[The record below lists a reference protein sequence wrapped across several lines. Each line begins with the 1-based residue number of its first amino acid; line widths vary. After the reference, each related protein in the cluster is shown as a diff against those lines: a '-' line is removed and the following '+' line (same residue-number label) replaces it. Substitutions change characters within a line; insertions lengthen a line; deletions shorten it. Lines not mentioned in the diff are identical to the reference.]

1 MKIFKTLI
9 STAVVVAMLSTAVLA
24 ADDGVGSPVTG
35 DGPKV
40 VEATDANGNDVTDSI
55 STTWLGK
62 DSDYD
67 EVNDYLDNAANDI
80 TEADDKPMNL
90 QGANGTL
97 KGDLEDALEELGS
110 DADVADLEFD
120 AVFDASYINSNGDV
134 EILDGPV
141 TITLE
146 YTVEDGMVLIVLH
159 NYETGK
165 WEVIDPSKVTI
176 NDDGTVT
183 IVLDNGMSPFAFLS
197 VAKQGTTTNTP
208 TPTTAEKKSDD
219 SSSSGTTSPQTGEHA
234 GAYLLIVAVALAA
247 AGVVCVKRAK
257 SSAK

>member
-40 VEATDANGNDVTDSI
+40 VEATDADGNDVTDRI

-90 QGANGTL
+90 EGADGTL
-97 KGDLEDALEELGS
+97 KSDLEAALEELGS
-110 DADVADLEFD
+110 DADVEDLDFD
-120 AVFDASYINSNGDV
+120 AVFDASFINSNGEV
-134 EILDGPV
+134 EELTGPV
-141 TITLE
+141 TITVE
-146 YTVEDGMVLIVLH
+146 YTVEDGMVLIVIH

-165 WEVIDPSKVTI
+165 WEVIDPSKVTV

-219 SSSSGTTSPQTGEHA
+219 SSSGTSSPQTGEHA

-257 SSAK
+257 GSAK

>member
-24 ADDGVGSPVTG
+24 ADDVSSPVTG

-120 AVFDASYINSNGDV
+120 AVFDASYINDNGDV
-134 EILDGPV
+134 EVLSGPV

-183 IVLDNGMSPFAFLS
+183 IVLENGMSPFAFLS

-257 SSAK
+257 SSTK

>member
-24 ADDGVGSPVTG
+24 ADDVGSPVTG

-40 VEATDANGNDVTDSI
+40 VEATDADGNDVTDRI

-67 EVNDYLDNAANDI
+67 EVDDYLDNAAADI
-80 TEADDKPMNL
+80 EAADEKPMNL
-90 QGANGTL
+90 NGANGTL
-97 KGDLEDALEELGS
+97 KADLEAALEALGS
-110 DADVADLEFD
+110 DADVADLDFD
-120 AVFDASYINSNGDV
+120 AVFDASYINSNDEV
-134 EILDGPV
+134 EELAGPV
-141 TITLE
+141 TITVE
-146 YTVEDGMVLIVLH
+146 YTVEDGMVLIVIH

-197 VAKQGTTTNTP
+197 VAKKGTTTNTP
-208 TPTTAEKKSDD
+208 TPTTAEKKTDD
-219 SSSSGTTSPQTGEHA
+219 SSSGTTSPQTGEHA

-257 SSAK
+257 GSAK

>member
-24 ADDGVGSPVTG
+24 ADDISSPVSG

-40 VEATDANGNDVTDSI
+40 VEATDADGNDVTDSI

-90 QGANGTL
+90 EGANGTL

-120 AVFDASYINSNGDV
+120 AVFDASYINSNGDL

-146 YTVEDGMVLIVLH
+146 YTVEDGMVLIVIH

-197 VAKQGTTTNTP
+197 VPKAAATNTP

-219 SSSSGTTSPQTGEHA
+219 SSSGTTSPQTGEHA

-247 AGVVCVKRAK
+247 AGVVCIKRAK
-257 SSAK
+257 GSAK